1 MLILIIA
8 GGPDKG
14 RIYELNN
21 DAPIVLGREGDQ
33 VKLNDR
39 KVSREHARLWCEG
52 GQWYL
57 EDLGSRH
64 GTYRNHAPLEKDQR
78 AKLKDGDYLQIG
90 NTVMVLGRMP
100 AEHAEKLSLLAAQ
113 SGRDTSAARRPILIA
128 GGVSVAALLAL
139 GTFVAIELNALR
151 GETVPRDEFAK
162 LQQQLL
168 SSQEQQAERI
178 EQSFD
183 QQSGTTR
190 ELLDHQRQLV
200 NSLDQ
205 TNQSINRHSTQVADA
220 ADAMRDAADPILNKL
235 DNVNAVATRQQL
247 AIERLGEMLA
257 HQQANDATPN
267 VLAAVNEMKALLADQ
282 PRGDALVARL
292 EAAIKTN
299 AEAAGEAVRLALAE
313 HAKSNPGG
321 ALATREDTEALLGK
335 ILEQLA
341 NVPTREQIAAEVRLA
356 VAESTAENE
365 QFMRLVLAELRRTG
379 DQITTDVAAAID
391 EDTGQALQLATELRA
406 LDNESA
412 ARTASMLEQLL
423 KKVDDQKA
431 LSTQIT
437 TLREQIESLP
447 GRDDEAVKQVLSRLD
462 EQDRNNTALLENIAD
477 LRAAMPEDLPGR
489 LDQVLAQLD
498 KQVRT
503 EQITDVIEQSM
514 QRLAASREQET
525 EAALARLTQRIEA
538 LPTAEELDQI
548 ADSQQALAR
557 LLDQSDAGEAIG
569 QLRASLEQLSSQLP
583 GAKDDKLSR
592 VIDML
597 EQREKADLLLA
608 ELHDEVGEQSGK
620 TDALKQELL
629 AAINAS
635 RDDET
640 NEALDELLGLVRDRL
655 ATDDSVRQAIRDEV
669 RGTLLPNQRALSD
682 AREVSTSSNA
692 ASQGDASAGEQPALP
707 SRRLTGLER
716 AYKRSFDTGE
726 PVTVGAG
733 VVDPETG
740 KVSEGRVIDPAVAKA
755 LGFENWRDWYLSD
768 RHAEQMRL
776 QQEAIRQRNENA
788 AQDPDTVELPAIRPG
803 SDSGRPEQG

>member
-1 MLILIIA
+1 VLILIIA

-14 RIYELNN
+14 RIYELNS

-100 AEHAEKLSLLAAQ
+100 AEHAEKLSLLAEQ
-113 SGRDTSAARRPILIA
+113 TGRDTSAVRRPLMIA
-128 GGVSVAALLAL
+128 GGLSVAALLAL
-139 GTFVAIELNALR
+139 GSYIAFELNTMR
-151 GETVPRDEFAK
+151 GETRDEISQ
-162 LQQQLL
+162 LQQKLL
-168 SSQEQQAERI
+168 ASQEQQADRI
-178 EQSFD
+178 DQSFIERD
-183 QQSGTTR
+183 GRTR

-205 TNQSINRHSTQVADA
+205 TNQSIDRHSTQVADA
-220 ADAMRDAADPILNKL
+220 ADAMRNASEPILNKL

-257 HQQANDATPN
+257 HQQANDASPK
-267 VLAAVNEMKALLADQ
+267 VLAAVNEMKTLLADQ
-282 PRGDALVARL
+282 PKGEALVARL
-292 EAAIKTN
+292 EEAIETN
-299 AEAAGEAVRLALAE
+299 ADAAGEAVRLALAE
-313 HAKSNPGG
+313 HAKANPGQ
-321 ALATREDTEALLGK
+321 ALATSDDTEALLGK
-335 ILEQLA
+335 ILDQLA
-341 NVPTREQIAAEVRLA
+341 SVPTREQIAAEVRLA

-406 LDNESA
+406 IDNESA
-412 ARTASMLEQLL
+412 AQTASMLEQLL
-423 KKVDDQKA
+423 EKVDDQKT
-431 LSTQIT
+431 LSDQIT
-437 TLREQIESLP
+437 TLRDQIEALP
-447 GRDDEAVKQVLSRLD
+447 GRDDDAVRQVLSRLD
-462 EQDRNNTALLENIAD
+462 EQDRNNAALLKNIAD

-498 KQVRT
+498 NQVRT
-503 EQITDVIEQSM
+503 EQITDAIEQSM
-514 QRLAASREQET
+514 QRLAASRDEHT
-525 EAALARLTQRIEA
+525 EATLAKLTERIDA
-538 LPTAEELDQI
+538 LPTAEELEKI
-548 ADSQQALAR
+548 ADSQASLAE

-583 GAKDDKLSR
+583 EAQDDKLSR

-597 EQREKADLLLA
+597 KEREKADLLLA
-608 ELHDEVGEQSGK
+608 ELHDEVGAQSGQ
-620 TDALKQELL
+620 TEALKRELL
-629 AAINAS
+629 AAINES
-635 RDDET
+635 RDEET
-640 NEALDELLGLVRDRL
+640 NEALGELLGLVRNRL
-655 ATDDSVRQAIRDEV
+655 ASEDSVRQAIRDEI
-669 RGTLLPNQRALSD
+669 RGNILPNQRAVSD
-682 AREVSTSSNA
+682 AREVSTSTHPTAADDNA
-692 ASQGDASAGEQPALP
+692 ADARPALAN
-707 SRRLTGLER
+707 RRLTRLER
-716 AYKRSFDTGE
+716 AYKSSFESGE

-733 VVDPETG
+733 VVDPDTG

-755 LGFENWRDWYLSD
+755 LGFESWRDWYLSD

-788 AQDPDTVELPAIRPG
+788 AQNPDTIELPAIKPKP
-803 SDSGRPEQG
+803 DSERPEQG